1 MNALASYLRHIIVTG
16 ILIAVDKI
24 GLPIEGASA
33 AADIIALAVVG
44 TVSWWVVKYLA
55 PKIKMP
61 KSGGTALLL
70 LCGVLVLVLP
80 SCSQLSQLSGTIN
93 VPLPERLGGGT
104 IPITIHPAK

>member
-44 TVSWWVVKYLA
+44 TVS
-55 PKIKMP
+55 
-61 KSGGTALLL
+61 
-70 LCGVLVLVLP
+70 
-80 SCSQLSQLSGTIN
+80 
-93 VPLPERLGGGT
+93 
-104 IPITIHPAK
+104 